1 MKKNMGNADRVIR
14 VVVAFVL
21 LGLLFAGEVS
31 GIVGII
37 LGVLAI
43 VFLATALMSVCPL
56 YLPFKISTRKEPVA

>member
-21 LGLLFAGEVS
+21 LSLWFAGEVS